1 MLRLKGSP
9 IRNFL
14 SRRKYG
20 CGSNAWW
27 PVSKKASLCGQS
39 NQIGNSKY
47 KPYLLSNISST
58 FNLFIKLHIIEIIP
72 WILATMISV
81 AREMRN
87 PVKAPVE
94 SILHAKKAR
103 KQSGV
108 TDLSLQ
114 SKTPRTSSSILRIVL
129 GSNMYLAPSI
139 CIFIHHEIT

>member
-1 MLRLKGSP
+1 
-9 IRNFL
+9 
-14 SRRKYG
+14 
-20 CGSNAWW
+20 
-27 PVSKKASLCGQS
+27 
-39 NQIGNSKY
+39 
-47 KPYLLSNISST
+47 
-58 FNLFIKLHIIEIIP
+58 
-72 WILATMISV
+72 MISV

-129 GSNMYLAPSI
+129 GSNKYFAPSI
-139 CIFIHHEIT
+139 CILYIMKLRRAIRTDMPIQPGSFNQRITLIILYMLIFYYV